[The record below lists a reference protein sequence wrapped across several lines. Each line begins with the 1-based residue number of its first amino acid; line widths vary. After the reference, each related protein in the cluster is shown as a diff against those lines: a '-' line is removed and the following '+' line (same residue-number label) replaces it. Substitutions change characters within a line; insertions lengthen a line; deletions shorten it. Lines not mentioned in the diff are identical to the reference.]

1 MDLRRR
7 YFVNNP
13 DTNNDIEVLM
23 ETVLGQSQPLFSVI
37 MPVYNQRDIIRR
49 NVQAVLDNTS
59 GSEFELIIILDAC
72 SDDTEDQIRG
82 LDLDRSLLVRVLVL
96 KSRVPMFET
105 ACDNLGFFCARG
117 RYLIEVQADIEIT
130 ERGYNQRLLAP
141 MLTVPAMIGIS
152 GRCCHCW
159 APTSEADFIG
169 VVAKRI
175 ILSHNELTNVLQTA
189 QDEMSHV
196 PRNAF
201 FIGETANRG
210 PLMFDAVKL
219 RQVGYLDER
228 NFFLEDSDHDLFKRA
243 YIQRGFLC
251 GYVPI
256 GFNSPVADG
265 STRKPRDAIN
275 QQVWTQK
282 RAQYERKQG
291 FLFRAPNPPK
301 RAIRPYLTDKGAGV

>member
-1 MDLRRR
+1 MDLRHR

-59 GSEFELIIILDAC
+59 DAEFELIIILDAC

-82 LDLDRSLLVRVLVL
+82 LDLDRPLLVRVLVL

-159 APTSEADFIG
+159 APTSNADRVG
-169 VVAKRI
+169 RI
-175 ILSHNELTNVLQTA
+175 QGNE
-189 QDEMSHV
+189 DMSHV

-301 RAIRPYLTDKGAGV
+301 RAIRPYLTDKRVGV